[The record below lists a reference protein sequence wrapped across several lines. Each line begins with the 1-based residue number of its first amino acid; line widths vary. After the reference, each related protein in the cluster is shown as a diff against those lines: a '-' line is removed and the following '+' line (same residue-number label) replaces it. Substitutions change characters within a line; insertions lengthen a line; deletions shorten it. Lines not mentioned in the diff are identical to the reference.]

1 MNAPAQE
8 DDELH
13 FIMDDERRIWIT
25 SRGVGKSHWNAE
37 MMRRIWEAEA
47 AKPERERVTIL
58 IMDECRSVPGAVWDA
73 LSKQLTL
80 DRALQPGERMTV
92 IDGVPLAVGD
102 RVLLKNLPALETPVI
117 SAIPKQR
124 AQWKRELN
132 MHPKQRAVMQRT
144 TRFTT
149 RGGRG
154 G

>member
-1 MNAPAQE
+1 VNAPEQSE
-8 DDELH
+8 DELH
-13 FIMDDERRIWIT
+13 FSMDDERRIWIT

-37 MMRRIWEAEA
+37 MLRRLREVES
-47 AKPERERVTIL
+47 AKPERERITIL
-58 IMDECRSVPGAVWDA
+58 IMDECRSIPEAVYDTLRKMRDA
-73 LSKQLTL
+73 ECKL
-80 DRALQPGERMTV
+80 
-92 IDGVPLAVGD
+92 DGVTLVAGD
-102 RVLLKNLPALETPVI
+102 RILLKNLQLDAPVI